1 MIQLSRQL
9 QLWGP
14 ERSQVLIQV
23 TMKITV
29 FWDLMLCNL
38 VDVYQHLVGTAAQG
52 KQLWGQ
58 VPPKNIEHLPNYVHY
73 SPEGR
78 DFYCVLRP

>member
-52 KQLWGQ
+52 KQL
-58 VPPKNIEHLPNYVHY
+58 
-73 SPEGR
+73 
-78 DFYCVLRP
+78 